1 MSISSKREKICIFG
15 IFLLI
20 FLTSSFTVTCDAIS
34 SSATILLWIFLLG
47 ICVLARS
54 KLSWKLSKIY
64 VIMTFLYLAS
74 TIVNK
79 QDFFVQT
86 KILFALTV
94 AFVYVNAFSRNE
106 IMTAFIKVMFVIAI
120 VSIPLYFISITF
132 PSAISFSLTPGS
144 NGRSFYNLFI
154 YGYMLNSNRNS
165 GLFWEPGAYSTFLNF
180 ALFLILND
188 QGIKIDKKPFKIVV
202 LIAALITTFSTAGYV
217 TFAICLIA
225 FLFDNNISK
234 KQRILLTIAIILLV
248 GVAFS
253 HYYEKIFLSGNGV
266 FGKLIFYR
274 EHADFYANGGT
285 TSSTSVRIFS
295 IIKPLE
301 LFIDH
306 PILGVGNSNLQIMTQ
321 AYTKGAITC
330 TFVNWFAINGI
341 FYGIIVLCGYIKL
354 INLSQKKFLVR
365 LICLFFILSAI
376 LAEDYSQN
384 ALFLGIAL
392 LGYKCSYEKINIRQG
407 DVRDGK

>member
-1 MSISSKREKICIFG
+1 MSISPNRERICILG

-34 SSATILLWIFLLG
+34 SSATILIWIFLLG
-47 ICVLARS
+47 ICVFTNSLLSR
-54 KLSWKLSKIY
+54 KLSLVYAMMIS
-64 VIMTFLYLAS
+64 LYLAS
-74 TIVNK
+74 TIAND
-79 QDFFVQT
+79 QDFFVQA

-106 IMTAFIKVMFVIAI
+106 IMTAFIKVMFAIAI
-120 VSIPLYFISITF
+120 VSIPLYFVSITF
-132 PSAISFSLTPGS
+132 PSAISFSLTSGT

-154 YGYMLNSNRNS
+154 YGYMLNSSRNS

-188 QGIKIDKKPFKIVV
+188 QSIKIDKKSFKIVI
-202 LIAALITTFSTAGYV
+202 LIVALITTFSTAGYV
-217 TFAICLIA
+217 TFAICLSA

-234 KQRILLTIAIILLV
+234 KQRVLLTTAIILLV
-248 GVAFS
+248 GIALS
-253 HYYEKIFLSGNGV
+253 YYYEEIFLSGSGV
-266 FGKLIFYR
+266 FGKLKFYR
-274 EHADFYANGGT
+274 EHTNFYANGGT

-295 IIKPLE
+295 IIKPFE
-301 LFIDH
+301 LFIEH
-306 PILGVGNSNLQIMTQ
+306 PVLGVGNSNLQIMTQ

-341 FYGIIVLCGYIKL
+341 FYGIIVFCGYVKL
-354 INLSQKKFLVR
+354 INAGQANFRVR
-365 LICLFFILSAI
+365 FICLFFVLSAI

-392 LGYKCSYEKINIRQG
+392 LGYKCSYEKIDIRQEA
-407 DVRDGK
+407 